1 MNLINVT
8 RPITAR
14 ARRRVPFAGVLAVG
28 AITMAVLAGCAGL
41 TVPNVGGNGAGGP
54 AGPAFTGDACSL
66 ITAAEFEAAMGTGQ
80 QAASPEPGSASCSW
94 TFQSAGSLIPD
105 EAEVRVTS
113 PGGKADFNLAR
124 QITGAIGGG
133 LNSLAAPIDT
143 ELASLGISNLIGVQ
157 NLTGVGDDAFIGA
170 AGTVYAIKGD
180 TEVSLQLLAFDDP
193 QAQQHAID
201 LIKKALARLP

>member
-1 MNLINVT
+1 MNLINAT
-8 RPITAR
+8 RPTAAR
-14 ARRRVPFAGVLAVG
+14 ARRRVPLAGALAVG
-28 AITMAVLAGCAGL
+28 AATMALLAGCAGL
-41 TVPNVGGNGAGGP
+41 TAPNVAGNGGGP

-66 ITAAEFEAAMGTGQ
+66 ITAADFAAAMGNSQ
-80 QAASPEPGSASCSW
+80 QTASPEPGSASCSW
-94 TFQSAGSLIPD
+94 TFTSPDNLIPD

-124 QITGAIGGG
+124 QITGALGGG
-133 LNSLAAPIDT
+133 LNSFVAPIDT
-143 ELASLGISNLIGVQ
+143 ALASLGIGNLIGVQ

-201 LIKKALARLP
+201 LVKKALARLP